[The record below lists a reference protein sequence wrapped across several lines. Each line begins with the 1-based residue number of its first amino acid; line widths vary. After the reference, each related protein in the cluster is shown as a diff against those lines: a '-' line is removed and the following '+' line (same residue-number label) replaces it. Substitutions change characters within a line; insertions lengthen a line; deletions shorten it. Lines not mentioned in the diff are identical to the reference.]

1 MAYKRRKAMKK
12 IKAFFADFKKFIS
25 RGNILDM
32 AVGVIIGGAF
42 STIVTSLTN
51 KIIMPLINLI
61 VYACTGGT
69 GISLITVLNGQP
81 YLLEDG
87 KINPSCLFIDWGSFI
102 IAVINFLIIAFVLFL
117 ILKAVMKANDLLK
130 TTVDD
135 LNNKELLK
143 EKHAVRVQ
151 AKAEKKSFKLA
162 WKEHLEEK
170 AKIAEEKAKLEAEE
184 KAKKEEEERL
194 ANPSQEE
201 LLKQILI
208 ELKKQ
213 NECKK

>member
-1 MAYKRRKAMKK
+1 MKR

-42 STIVTSLTN
+42 STIVTALTN

-69 GISLITVLNGQP
+69 GISLITVLNGKP
-81 YLLEDG
+81 YIIDG
-87 KINPSCLFIDWGSFI
+87 AINPECVYIDWGTFI
-102 IAVINFLIIAFVLFL
+102 MAIVDFLIIAFVLF
-117 ILKAVMKANDLLK
+117 IVLKAFMRANNFLK

-135 LNNKELLK
+135 IKNKELIK
-143 EKHAVRVQ
+143 EKRAVRKQ
-151 AKAEKKSFKLA
+151 AKLDKKPFKLA
-162 WKEHLEEK
+162 WKEHLDEK
-170 AKIAEEKAKLEAEE
+170 AKIAEEKAKAEAEE
-184 KAKKEEEERL
+184 KARKEEEERL

-201 LLKQILI
+201 LLKQILA

-213 NECKK
+213 NENKEKAE